1 MADFTK
7 ETQLEYK
14 LKSKDNG
21 VYAFLI
27 EGNAVIEHQELEKR
41 DGFGIWNT
49 DMVRLTAKKDA
60 KILLMEVPMR
70 L

>member
-1 MADFTK
+1 
-7 ETQLEYK
+7 
-14 LKSKDNG
+14 
-21 VYAFLI
+21 
-27 EGNAVIEHQELEKR
+27 VIEHQELEKR

>member
-27 EGNAVIEHQELEKR
+27 EGNAVIEHQELEKETVLAY
-41 DGFGIWNT
+41 GTLIW
-49 DMVRLTAKKDA
+49 LGLQQKKMP
-60 KILLMEVPMR
+60 KFY
-70 L
+70 